1 MADNRKNYSET
12 LAQQRKARAELIKL
26 KQAQAGQI
34 EMKNQHP
41 LSASMPTTASGKAK
55 NIWYHDK
62 WVILGII
69 AAIALIVFM
78 CVECA
83 KKEKYDIEA
92 VAFTYS
98 YITDQQLKV
107 LEEEMEKYCEDIDG
121 DGKANVMAI
130 NCSYQKNSS
139 SGATTQYSASTK
151 VQALLAADKQAL
163 VFITDD
169 ESYEFLNGVDKENSL
184 FVGEPVP
191 VNEEIYQKVKDKT
204 GYDLPKGLK
213 FTHRRVDGTTLEKEE
228 KVADYYEQAVAI
240 IEGLKGEK

>member
-83 KKEKYDIEA
+83 K
-92 VAFTYS
+92 
-98 YITDQQLKV
+98 
-107 LEEEMEKYCEDIDG
+107 
-121 DGKANVMAI
+121 GKI
-130 NCSYQKNSS
+130 
-139 SGATTQYSASTK
+139 
-151 VQALLAADKQAL
+151 
-163 VFITDD
+163 
-169 ESYEFLNGVDKENSL
+169 
-184 FVGEPVP
+184 
-191 VNEEIYQKVKDKT
+191 
-204 GYDLPKGLK
+204 
-213 FTHRRVDGTTLEKEE
+213 
-228 KVADYYEQAVAI
+228 
-240 IEGLKGEK
+240 